1 MKHNGNSLAY
11 DPTNIIIAGVGGQG
25 NILASQLLGR
35 ILVKKGFEVVIGETY
50 GASQR
55 GGSVMSHLR
64 ITEGSG
70 DISPIIPRGKAHVI
84 IALEPAEALRVMGE
98 YGNPDIRVLSNTRP
112 IHPVDVISGDLE
124 YPDMGTLK
132 KIITDHAEEACFI
145 DATDI
150 AIRVKTPILV
160 NIIMLGALAAWGVVP
175 VTGEEFERAI
185 GEHIPSKHVEKNIE
199 GFREGMKVLG
209 GVVTLLLIGSAWVFS
224 SAA

>member
-1 MKHNGNSLAY
+1 MRQNDKALIH
-11 DPTNIIIAGVGGQG
+11 DPMNIIIAGVGGQG

-35 ILVKKGFEVVIGETY
+35 ILVEKGFEVVIGETY

-64 ITEGSG
+64 ITNRG
-70 DISPIIPRGKAHVI
+70 DHISPIIPKGKAHVI

-112 IHPVDVISGDLE
+112 IHPVDVITGDLE
-124 YPDMGTLK
+124 YPDIQALK

-150 AIRVKTPILV
+150 ALRVKTPILV
-160 NIIMLGALAAWGVVP
+160 NIIMLGAFAQWGVVP
-175 VTGEEFERAI
+175 VTIKEFEGAI
-185 GEHIPSKHVEKNIE
+185 QENIPSKHVEKNIE
-199 GFREGMKVLG
+199 AFREGMKVLG
-209 GVVTLLLIGSAWVFS
+209 GS
-224 SAA
+224 